1 MPNSYTYPKYKRE
14 KRKDVIP
21 TKIERIN
28 DNQIKCILTKEDLA
42 ARKISFRELTFGSA
56 QANSLLR
63 DMMQQA
69 SFQFGFEADDKP
81 LMIEIVPMQSGMIVF
96 VITKVVGNAPA
107 GGDPADEMED
117 IPFAEADESAEK
129 EEDSVVTD
137 SETTQSLK
145 NVSIPPSTP
154 ITRSIQDLLHEMFP
168 AGKNNTARQAA
179 SSDNKEN
186 RCFVFNSLDNIFA
199 ASEALKD
206 FACGDSALYKDTSTG
221 DYYLLVHS
229 KGLDA
234 GEYKNLCMIL
244 SDFCSRSFKSGAY
257 EAYVKEHFKAVK
269 ESMALQAL
277 ARV

>member
-1 MPNSYTYPKYKRE
+1 MASTKWE

-81 LMIEIVPMQSGMIVF
+81 LMIEIVPMQSGMVVF
-96 VITKVVGNAPA
+96 VITKVVGNSPA
-107 GGDPADEMED
+107 GSDADDEIDD

-129 EEDSVVTD
+129 DDEPVSPEDTS
-137 SETTQSLK
+137 SQALK
-145 NVSIPPSTP
+145 NVSVPP
-154 ITRSIQDLLHEMFP
+154 ITPMVRSIQDLLHEMFP
-168 AGKNNTARQAA
+168 ANKNTSSAQTPA
-179 SSDNKEN
+179 SDNKEN
-186 RCFVFNSLDNIFA
+186 RCFVFNSLDNLFS

-229 KGLDA
+229 EGLDA
-234 GEYKNLCMIL
+234 GEYKNLCMML
-244 SDFCSRSFKSGAY
+244 SDFCTRSFKTGAY
-257 EAYVKEHFKAVK
+257 EAYVREHFKAVK

-277 ARV
+277 ARI

>member
-1 MPNSYTYPKYKRE
+1 M
-14 KRKDVIP
+14 IP

-81 LMIEIVPMQSGMIVF
+81 LMIEIVPMQSGMVVF
-96 VITKVVGNAPA
+96 VITKVVGNAPT
-107 GGDPADEMED
+107 GSDPEDEMDD

-129 EEDSVVTD
+129 VEEPAVSDNTA
-137 SETTQSLK
+137 EQSLK
-145 NVSIPPSTP
+145 NVPVPPVTP
-154 ITRSIQDLLHEMFP
+154 IARSIQDLLHEMFP
-168 AGKNNTARQAA
+168 ANKNTSPKQAA
-179 SSDNKEN
+179 VSENKEN
-186 RCFVFNSLDNIFA
+186 RCFVFNSLDNLFA

-206 FACGDSALYKDTSTG
+206 FACGDSALYKDNSTG

-244 SDFCSRSFKSGAY
+244 SDFCTRSFKTGAY
-257 EAYVKEHFKAVK
+257 EAYVREHFKAVK

-277 ARV
+277 AKV

>member
-1 MPNSYTYPKYKRE
+1 MKAKRILCLCLIFCLVLSLMSIGVFADTEFVGRSSDYGNYVEYFDNVRSNPNDTDGGSKLIYT
-14 KRKDVIP
+14 
-21 TKIERIN
+21 
-28 DNQIKCILTKEDLA
+28 
-42 ARKISFRELTFGSA
+42 
-56 QANSLLR
+56 
-63 DMMQQA
+63 
-69 SFQFGFEADDKP
+69 
-81 LMIEIVPMQSGMIVF
+81 
-96 VITKVVGNAPA
+96 
-107 GGDPADEMED
+107 GGVS
-117 IPFAEADESAEK
+117 ESAK
-129 EEDSVVTD
+129 A
-137 SETTQSLK
+137 K
-145 NVSIPPSTP
+145 
-154 ITRSIQDLLHEMFP
+154 RFY
-168 AGKNNTARQAA
+168 
-179 SSDNKEN
+179 SDNKEN

-244 SDFCSRSFKSGAY
+244 SDFCSRSFKTGAY